1 MFVDIDRFKEI
12 NDTHGHGAGDVVLTT
27 LARRFEH
34 IVRKVDTV
42 ARIGGDEITIL
53 LSGVGS
59 REDAARVA
67 RKVIESAR
75 EPMVAGG
82 ELLSV
87 TVSVGIAT
95 PRPGD
100 DADALLSRADHAM
113 YAVKRRGGG
122 SFEFA
127 GEPEPEAPPV
137 RDPSPT
143 A

>member
-1 MFVDIDRFKEI
+1 MDASTVTIQSSAF
-12 NDTHGHGAGDVVLTT
+12 TTAGPTTSTSTTTTTT
-27 LARRFEH
+27 LPPEEAL
-34 IVRKVDTV
+34 
-42 ARIGGDEITIL
+42 AGEIDGTRVTIL